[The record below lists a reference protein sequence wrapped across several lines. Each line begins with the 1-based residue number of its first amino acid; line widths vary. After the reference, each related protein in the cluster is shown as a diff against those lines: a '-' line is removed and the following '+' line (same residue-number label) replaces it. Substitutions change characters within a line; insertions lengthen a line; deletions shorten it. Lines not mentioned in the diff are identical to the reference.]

1 MSALIAVI
9 AFGVLVFIHE
19 LGHFIFAKIFG
30 VYVEKFSI
38 GFGPKVFGRKIGETE
53 YLLSVVP
60 LGGYVKMYG
69 ENPDETVRDSLK
81 DKAFSHKKLYQ
92 KSLIV
97 FAGPLFNYLFAIF
110 LFWIVFNLGIH
121 TLKPVIGE
129 VQKDMPAAKADIKS
143 GDVVL
148 SINGLEIKSWDDMAS
163 IIKVSANKPLMIK
176 IKRGEDILEKTV
188 TPQTVKSKNIF
199 GEDINIGLLGIK
211 PSGESFIQRFGP
223 VESFVKANEK
233 CYEIVEL
240 TILGIVKMFQRV
252 VPADNIGGPIMIFQ
266 MTKDAAQFGLTPL
279 LTFVALISINLA
291 ILNLLPIPVLD
302 GGHLLI
308 YAIEAIIRRPLS
320 EKAKS
325 IAIRIGMSFLIGLM
339 VFAFYNDIMRIF
351 RG

>member
-38 GFGPKVFGRKIGETE
+38 GFGPKVFGKKIGETE
-53 YLLSVVP
+53 YLLSAVP

-69 ENPDETVRDSLK
+69 ENPDETVQDSLK
-81 DKAFSHKKLYQ
+81 DKAFSNKKLYQ

-97 FAGPLFNYLFAIF
+97 FAGPLFNYLFAIL

-143 GDVVL
+143 GDAIL
-148 SINGLEIKSWDDMAS
+148 SINGLEIKSWDDMAR
-163 IIKVSANKPLMIK
+163 IIKVSVNKPLLIK

-188 TPQTVKSKNIF
+188 TPQTAKSKNIF

-211 PSGESFIQRFGP
+211 PSGETFLQRFGP
-223 VESFVKANEK
+223 VESFVKANQK

-240 TILGIVKMFQRV
+240 TFLGIVKMFQRV

>member
-38 GFGPKVFGRKIGETE
+38 GFGPKVYGRKIGETE
-53 YLLSVVP
+53 YLLSAVP

-69 ENPDETVRDSLK
+69 ENPDETVQDDLK
-81 DKAFSHKKLYQ
+81 DRSFSHKKLYQ

-97 FAGPLFNYLFAIF
+97 FAGPFFNYLFAIV
-110 LFWIVFNLGIH
+110 LFWFVFMLGIH

-129 VQKDMPAAKADIKS
+129 VQKDMPAAMADIKS
-143 GDVVL
+143 GDVVVN
-148 SINGLEIKSWDDMAS
+148 INGLEIRSWDDMAK
-163 IIKVSANKPLMIK
+163 IIKVNANKQLIIK
-176 IKRGEDILEKTV
+176 IKRGEEILEKTV

-199 GEDINIGLLGIK
+199 GEEINIGLLGIK

-240 TILGIVKMFQRV
+240 TVLGIVKMFQRV
-252 VPADNIGGPIMIFQ
+252 IPVDNIGGPIMIFQ

-291 ILNLLPIPVLD
+291 ILNLLPIPILD
-302 GGHLLI
+302 GGHLMI
-308 YAIEAIIRRPLS
+308 YTIEALIRRPLS

-325 IAIRIGMSFLIGLM
+325 IAFRIGMSFLIGLM
-339 VFAFYNDIMRIF
+339 VFAFYNDIMRMF